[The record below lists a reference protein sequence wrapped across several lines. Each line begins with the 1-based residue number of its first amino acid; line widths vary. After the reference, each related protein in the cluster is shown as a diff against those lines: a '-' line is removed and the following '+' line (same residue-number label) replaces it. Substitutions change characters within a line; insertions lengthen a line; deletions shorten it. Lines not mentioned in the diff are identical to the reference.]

1 MCKFILFGET
11 SNNLILNIKKMT
23 VSRTF
28 SATLQ
33 KKKSNLFEL
42 NTIVNAVWIISSDET
57 ALGGRKLEVSIAYS
71 LSRATL

>member
-11 SNNLILNIKKMT
+11 LNNLILNIKKMT

-28 SATLQ
+28 SATLR
-33 KKKSNLFEL
+33 KKKSNRFEL

>member
-28 SATLQ
+28 SATLR